1 MSIHKIGITIPLAAV
16 IALAGAAPA
25 AAQTD
30 YPGDETV
37 TIICPWPAGGASDT
51 ISRMMAAALQE
62 RLGGTFIV
70 EKRPGASS
78 GLGPPAVAQSA
89 PDAHTLPSPTGPS
102 SVPPHPITHHPA

>member
-70 EKRPGASS
+70 ENRPGASS
-78 GLGPPAVAQSA
+78 GLGTTVVAPRSE
-89 PDAHTLPSPTGPS
+89 AHTSELQSLMRIS
-102 SVPPHPITHHPA
+102 YAVCCLK